1 MKGIAGTI
9 GANRLAEMV
18 IKEEQLLERQAANG
32 TWRELDELWLLAKR
46 VNEAAKRHLAQ
57 LAPAANGAPLTP
69 TLDIA
74 VLRTRTVELQ
84 QLLAAGDLKADDA
97 FGRLQDAFGTLMPD
111 EFALIEESIDA
122 LDYLKAS
129 ELCNRLLEATSIAPS
144 GDLSH

>member
-18 IKEEQLLERQAANG
+18 IKEEQLLEQQAAND

-46 VNEAAKRHLAQ
+46 VIEAAKRYLAQ
-57 LAPAANGAPLTP
+57 LAPAANGAPLRP

-74 VLRTRTVELQ
+74 VLRTRTVELR